1 MLLIMLY
8 FEYRIKSFSFLLL
21 VIAIWFFSAVDEIAI
36 WFFSAVDEITFMF
49 GLSVGDMYDKKIL

>member
-21 VIAIWFFSAVDEIAI
+21 VIAIC
-36 WFFSAVDEITFMF
+36 FFSAVDEITFMF